1 MLTAKQEAFA
11 RARADPACRSD
22 SDAYRKA
29 YNAEK
34 MTLASINRAAADL
47 VINPKVTTRIKELL
61 REQTRELYV
70 DAEFVLREWVTIA
83 LADPTE
89 LMETRHD
96 ACRYCWGEGHAYQ
109 WRDEAEYC
117 EAVAAVLDCNNAKA
131 QRKGSAPEEP
141 LPMFDGGVGF
151 KKSRG
156 PHPDCPKCEGVGEL
170 FVYLADMRKVS
181 PAGRKLF
188 AGVKQTA
195 NGIEIKTRDQTA
207 ALESIARHLGMYTEN
222 LRLIIPGGSLDHT
235 VTHALDESAAA
246 RVYQTAISAG

>member
-1 MLTAKQEAFA
+1 MLTAKQEAFC

-22 SDAYRKA
+22 MEAYRKA
-29 YNAEK
+29 YNAENVADA
-34 MTLASINRAAADL
+34 TAYVLASRVLAKDSIRL
-47 VINPKVTTRIKELL
+47 RIKELVA
-61 REQTRELYV
+61 EQVKELYV

-117 EAVAAVLDCNNAKA
+117 AAVAEILDRNNAKA

-141 LPMFDGGVGF
+141 LPTFDGGVGF

-222 LRLIIPGGSLDHT
+222 LRLILPPGSLDHT

-246 RVYQTAISAG
+246 RMYQTAISAG